1 MKVTITFESECE
13 DDGFEGSTTV
23 VRGGIDNLHELGD
36 AYVDATR
43 AGGFNY
49 VENVAFEKDD
59 GQMVFS
65 GF

>member
-1 MKVTITFESECE
+1 MKVTITFESDCE
-13 DDGFEGSTTV
+13 DDGFNGSTTI
-23 VRGGIDNLHELGD
+23 VRGDIDTLYDLGD

-43 AGGFNY
+43 AAGFNY

-65 GF
+65 GA

>member
-1 MKVTITFESECE
+1 MKVTITFESDCE
-13 DDGFEGSTTV
+13 EDGFVGSTTV
-23 VRGGIDNLHELGD
+23 VREGIDSLHDLAE
-36 AYVDATR
+36 AYCDATV
-43 AGGFNY
+43 AGGFTY

>member
-1 MKVTITFESECE
+1 MKVTITFESDCE
-13 DDGFEGSTTV
+13 DDGFNGTTTI
-23 VRGGIDNLHELGD
+23 VRGGIDTLYDLGA

-65 GF
+65 RF

>member
-1 MKVTITFESECE
+1 MRVTITFESECE

-23 VRGGIDNLHELGD
+23 VRGGIDNLYELGD